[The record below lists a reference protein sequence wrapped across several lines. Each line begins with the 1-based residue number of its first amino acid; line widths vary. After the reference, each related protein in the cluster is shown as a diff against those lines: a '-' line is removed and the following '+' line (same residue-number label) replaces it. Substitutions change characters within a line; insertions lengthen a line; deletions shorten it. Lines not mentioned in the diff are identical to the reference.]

1 LEPRPSRPSR
11 ATGPSSTKSTRTP
24 WTPSPTVEPPTSQ
37 RTADIYSAPQ
47 GQTGGQW
54 YGQPGTYAPDPDYR
68 QTGPMTPI
76 KPRNERGNKLLR
88 YLLAA
93 LLLIGV
99 IGGGAYA
106 ITRFLDDYEPNEN
119 PTVVAATDG
128 TVTPTLAPTQA
139 TDDGGA
145 PAPTATTAAETAP
158 TTAPPPSGATEAP
171 TEENVDPAAAGAEST
186 APAGD
191 SEDISASESAEA
203 FLPEPA
209 VLVGDWA
216 ITDEGERTK
225 AEVADAVGPDGDAL
239 LTSWRWRENF
249 YRDLNRNDA
258 ADAPDDASFINVS
271 VHRFANAEGAS
282 EALTALSDIV
292 VSAQGLQDVETPAI
306 GELARGLAGPGD
318 GVNLYVLYVQDGKY
332 LIRLG
337 GSSATGDPAPTVNAL
352 AEEIVASA
360 DAQTA

>member
-1 LEPRPSRPSR
+1 MEPRPSRPSR

-24 WTPSPTVEPPTSQ
+24 WTPSPTVEPSAPP
-37 RTADIYSAPQ
+37 RTADIYSGPQ
-47 GQTGGQW
+47 NQGGQW
-54 YGQPGTYAPDPDYR
+54 YGQPGTYAPDQTDYR

-76 KPRNERGNKLLR
+76 KPRGERGNKLLR

-93 LLLIGV
+93 LLLIAV

-106 ITRFLDDYEPNEN
+106 ITRFLDDDESPEN
-119 PTVVAATDG
+119 PPVAAVTDG
-128 TVTPTLAPTQA
+128 TVTPTSAPTQA
-139 TDDGGA
+139 TEGGG
-145 PAPTATTAAETAP
+145 APTATTAAESAP
-158 TTAPPPSGATEAP
+158 TEAPPPSSDATEAP
-171 TEENVDPAAAGAEST
+171 ADESVDAAGAGTEPT
-186 APAGD
+186 PPASEG
-191 SEDISASESAEA
+191 EDIAASESAEA

-209 VLVGDWA
+209 ALVGDWA
-216 ITDEGERTK
+216 VIDEGERTK
-225 AEVADAVGPDGDAL
+225 AEVAEAVGPDGDEL
-239 LTSWRWRENF
+239 LTGWRWRENF

-271 VHRFANAEGAS
+271 VHRFANAEGAA
-282 EALTALSDIV
+282 EALTALSNIV
-292 VSAQGLQDVETPAI
+292 VEVQGLQEVETPAI
-306 GELARGLAGPGD
+306 GELARGLAGTGD

-352 AEEIVASA
+352 AEEIVATA

>member
-1 LEPRPSRPSR
+1 MEPRPSRPSR

-37 RTADIYSAPQ
+37 RTADIYSAQQ
-47 GQTGGQW
+47 GQSSGQW
-54 YGQPGTYAPDPDYR
+54 YGQPGTYAPDQNDYR

-76 KPRNERGNKLLR
+76 KPRNERSNKLLR
-88 YLLAA
+88 YLLAG

-106 ITRFLDDYEPNEN
+106 ITRFLGDDDSPEN
-119 PTVVAATDG
+119 PPVAAVTDG
-128 TVTPTLAPTQA
+128 SVTPTLAPTQA
-139 TDDGGA
+139 SDGDA
-145 PAPTATTAAETAP
+145 PAPTATTAAAP
-158 TTAPPPSGATEAP
+158 TEAPPPSTDATEAP
-171 TEENVDPAAAGAEST
+171 TEASVDSAAVDGAPT
-186 APAGD
+186 APASD
-191 SEDISASESAEA
+191 SEEVSASESAEA
-203 FLPEPA
+203 FLPGPA
-209 VLVGDWA
+209 ALVGDWSV
-216 ITDEGERTK
+216 TDEGERTK
-225 AEVADAVGPDGDAL
+225 AEVAAAIGADGDAQ

-271 VHRFANAEGAS
+271 VHRFANADGAA

-306 GELARGLAGPGD
+306 GDDARGLAGPGD

-337 GSSATGDPAPTVNAL
+337 GSSATGDPAATVNAL
-352 AEEIVASA
+352 AEEILAA
-360 DAQTA
+360 TDAQTA

>member
-24 WTPSPTVEPPTSQ
+24 WTPSPTAEQPAAPP
-37 RTADIYSAPQ
+37 RTADIYSGPQ
-47 GQTGGQW
+47 SQGGQW

-106 ITRFLDDYEPNEN
+106 ITRILDDDDSPEN
-119 PTVVAATDG
+119 PPVAAVTDG
-128 TVTPTLAPTQA
+128 TMTPTLAPTQA
-139 TDDGGA
+139 TDGGA
-145 PAPTATTAAETAP
+145 SGPTPTTAAETAP
-158 TTAPPPSGATEAP
+158 TEAPPPAAATEAP
-171 TEENVDPAAAGAEST
+171 SEEGVDPAAADAEST

-191 SEDISASESAEA
+191 GEDISASESAEA

-209 VLVGDWA
+209 VLTGDWVV
-216 ITDEGERTK
+216 TDEGERTK
-225 AEVADAVGPDGDAL
+225 AEVAEAVGPDGDEL
-239 LTSWRWRENF
+239 LTGWRWRENF

-271 VHRFANAEGAS
+271 VHRFANAEGAA
-282 EALTALSDIV
+282 EALTALSNIV
-292 VSAQGLQDVETPAI
+292 VEVQGLQEVETPAI